1 MLRFAFA
8 ASLAATPAF
17 AASADLDSLDRLA
30 EAFAGAPVGED
41 GGPATPIDRRLK
53 LAACK
58 ADPEID
64 WHGDRRDALLIRCP
78 DPRGWRLFVPIKG
91 AQPVAR
97 AAGMVATKAEPVIR
111 RGDPVTLVAES
122 PGFSISQ
129 DGVAMADAAP
139 GRRLTVK
146 IEGAKIPVQAI
157 AVEAGRAT
165 LPGW

>member
-1 MLRFAFA
+1 MLRFA
-8 ASLAATPAF
+8 LAATLIASPAL

-30 EAFAGAPVGED
+30 EAFAGAPIGED
-41 GGPATPIDRRLK
+41 GGPASGIDRRLR

-91 AQPVAR
+91 AAAVAR
-97 AAGMVATKAEPVIR
+97 GVAAPAKAEPVIR
-111 RGDPVTLVAES
+111 RGDPVTIAAGS
-122 PGFSISQ
+122 AGFSVTQ
-129 DGVAMADAAP
+129 DGIAMSDARP
-139 GRRLTVK
+139 GARIAIKVDGSK
-146 IEGAKIPVQAI
+146 SPVQAI